1 MRWDS
6 LFGYHTYGWF
16 FIICKKLG
24 CLPNFTLRIV
34 TEEENI
40 KSLTAMVSLVDEDKE
55 RNFLFNLQPKESI
68 GRNMQRLLCETT
80 QDLTDEIVRLAPSG
94 RKRELGAL
102 MIIKLLRRF

>member
-40 KSLTAMVSLVDEDKE
+40 KSLTAMVPLVDEDKE

-80 QDLTDEIVRLAPSG
+80 QDLTDEIVQMAPSG
-94 RKRELGAL
+94 RKRKSGAL

>member
-6 LFGYHTYGWF
+6 LFGSHTYGWF

-34 TEEENI
+34 TEKENI

-55 RNFLFNLQPKESI
+55 RNFFFNLQPKESI

-80 QDLTDEIVRLAPSG
+80 QDLTDEIVQMASSG
-94 RKRELGAL
+94 RKRKSGAM